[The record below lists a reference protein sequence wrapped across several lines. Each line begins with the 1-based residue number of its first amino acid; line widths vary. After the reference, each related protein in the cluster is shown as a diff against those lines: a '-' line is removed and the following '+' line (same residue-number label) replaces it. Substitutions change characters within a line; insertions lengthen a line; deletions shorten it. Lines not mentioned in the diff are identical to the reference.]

1 MGKRIVIGIA
11 IAATLAVLYVLNP
24 VEHQLMPKC
33 PFKLLTGFSCPACGF
48 QRATHAAL
56 HGRLGEALA
65 YNYWF
70 TFSLPYLGAV
80 VTEKYVLRGAW
91 KKKAESIVEHPVLI
105 YTYVV
110 TFFAWLVVRNILDI

>member
-1 MGKRIVIGIA
+1 
-11 IAATLAVLYVLNP
+11 
-24 VEHQLMPKC
+24 MPKC

-56 HGRLGEALA
+56 HGHFCEALA

-70 TFSLPYLGAV
+70 TLALPYLGAV
-80 VTEKYVLRGAW
+80 ITEKYLLRGAW
-91 KKKAESIVEHPVLI
+91 KKKAEAIVEHPALI